1 VTELVVMVFV
11 LVFVFANANASLSIP
26 SRYLRA
32 FLGASTQLSC
42 NPFLMHL
49 VHGLFSSQVMCAF
62 LQCTQA
68 RATLVGGTR
77 RFLTRLTG
85 TAGVV
90 VVVVVVVAVSE
101 TDEEID
107 AAADID
113 ADDVGSVAA
122 MSATSGSSAARFSST
137 ISIAINLHCGCL
149 SLYTTGL
156 LCCVPLPSL
165 PPLSLYIP
173 FYSMQQ
179 PHQSKRR

>member
-1 VTELVVMVFV
+1 
-11 LVFVFANANASLSIP
+11 
-26 SRYLRA
+26 
-32 FLGASTQLSC
+32 
-42 NPFLMHL
+42 
-49 VHGLFSSQVMCAF
+49 MCAF

-85 TAGVV
+85 TAGVFA
-90 VVVVVVVAVSE
+90 VVVVVVAVSE

-137 ISIAINLHCGCL
+137 ISIAIDLHCDCL

-156 LCCVPLPSL
+156 LCCAVYLSICFSSPAVSL
-165 PPLSLYIP
+165 FHATAPPDAANKIRVAL
-173 FYSMQQ
+173 
-179 PHQSKRR
+179 

>member
-1 VTELVVMVFV
+1 
-11 LVFVFANANASLSIP
+11 LSIP

-85 TAGVV
+85 TAGVFAV
-90 VVVVVVVAVSE
+90 VVVVVAIAVSE

-137 ISIAINLHCGCL
+137 ISIAIDLHCDCL

-156 LCCVPLPSL
+156 LCCAVLCIFPSASL
-165 PPLSLYIP
+165 PPLSLYSIP
-173 FYSMQQ
+173 CNS
-179 PHQSKRR
+179 PTRHQRANAANKIRVAL